1 MQHTNHPDHDSLLI
15 AAHAAGDLAGRDLA
29 ITQAL
34 LETCEPCAT
43 LHADLVAIAAATRS
57 LPALATAPRDFCLS
71 AEQAASL
78 RRGSWLRAI
87 LAPLSGARSGARPI
101 AAAFTTLG
109 VAGLLVA
116 SLLPGMLGAGAS
128 AGPTR
133 QAGQAVDAAATAA
146 PAAAPGVAAPGAT
159 AGLGPDAVFGG
170 KGAENASEAPAIAIA
185 GGATNA
191 PTAAID
197 ASTNTTPSN
206 PPSPLFIGSLALLA
220 VGLLLFGLRFA
231 GRRLT

>member
-1 MQHTNHPDHDSLLI
+1 MQHTNHPDHDLLLI
-15 AAHAAGDLAGRDLA
+15 AAHAAGDLAGPDNARA
-29 ITQAL
+29 QAL
-34 LETCEPCAT
+34 VQTCEPCAT
-43 LHADLVAIAAATRS
+43 IHADLIAIAVATRS
-57 LPALATAPRDFCLS
+57 LPALATAPRDFRLS
-71 AEQAASL
+71 PEQAASL
-78 RRGSWLRAI
+78 RRGNWLRAI
-87 LAPLSGARSGARPI
+87 LSPLSGARSAARPM

-146 PAAAPGVAAPGAT
+146 PAAVPGVGAPGAT

-170 KGAENASEAPAIAIA
+170 KGTENASEAPEIAIA
-185 GGATNA
+185 GGATATPAEPIESSPN
-191 PTAAID
+191 
-197 ASTNTTPSN
+197 TNVNN
-206 PPSPLFIGSLALLA
+206 PPSPLFIGSVALLA

-231 GRRLT
+231 GRRLN